1 MEELVTKAQKGD
13 KEAFTEIVIL
23 LKEDLYKIAKTRIT
37 NEADIEDAIQ
47 ETMIEAYKSI
57 KKLKDKKKIKQWLIT
72 ILINKCNRIYRKKYK
87 KDVSIEEYNLDYL
100 KTNNINEV
108 DNKLNFYDII
118 KNLNYKERIIVVL
131 YYMEEYSVKEI
142 KEILKMKENTINT
155 HLYRA
160 RQKLKSTIINQETTN
175 IKKGN
180 NSYEKF

>member
-1 MEELVTKAQKGD
+1 MEELVAKAQKGD

-72 ILINKCNRIYRKKYK
+72 ILINKCNRIYRRKYK
-87 KDVSIEEYNLDYL
+87 KDISIDEYNLEKYMVMNQF
-100 KTNNINEV
+100 KNIEN
-108 DNKLNFYDII
+108 DLNFYSLL
-118 KNLNYKERIIVVL
+118 KKLNHKERLVLTL

-142 KEILKMKENTINT
+142 REITKMNENTINT
-155 HLYRA
+155 CLYRA
-160 RQKLKSTIINQETTN
+160 RNKIKINMEGEYN
-175 IKKGN
+175 ARKVKR
-180 NSYEKF
+180 

>member
-72 ILINKCNRIYRKKYK
+72 ILINKCNRIYRRKYK
-87 KDVSIEEYNLDYL
+87 KDISIDEYNLEKYMVINQF
-100 KTNNINEV
+100 KNIEN
-108 DNKLNFYDII
+108 DLNFYS
-118 KNLNYKERIIVVL
+118 L
-131 YYMEEYSVKEI
+131 
-142 KEILKMKENTINT
+142 LK
-155 HLYRA
+155 
-160 RQKLKSTIINQETTN
+160 KLVQHFS
-175 IKKGN
+175 
-180 NSYEKF
+180 